1 MSNLGLERH
10 RNALGLRLE
19 RTKVGDRYVV
29 ERMRETK
36 WNVGGEQ
43 SGHVVLSD
51 YATTGDGLTAALQIL
66 SCLVQANR
74 PASEVLR
81 VFEPLPQIM
90 RNVRIN
96 GVSPMEN
103 AEVDRKS
110 TRLNSSH

>member
-1 MSNLGLERH
+1 
-10 RNALGLRLE
+10 
-19 RTKVGDRYVV
+19 
-29 ERMRETK
+29 MRETK

-103 AEVDRKS
+103 AEVRSVMADADA
-110 TRLNSSH
+110 RLATCGQLGRGSGRESVWQ

>member
-1 MSNLGLERH
+1 
-10 RNALGLRLE
+10 
-19 RTKVGDRYVV
+19 
-29 ERMRETK
+29 MRETK

-51 YATTGDGLTAALQIL
+51 YATTGDGLTAALPIL

-96 GVSPMEN
+96 GVPPLEN
-103 AEVDRKS
+103 AEVRS
-110 TRLNSSH
+110 VMAAAHPTPAHSRHLLTRPTGNPTPTRV